1 MFAMLDVD
9 TERSARMSDKKAP
22 LDKIDQKILEVLRV
36 EGRISYRELSER
48 VNLTPRP
55 CQARVERLEA
65 MGVIQGY
72 RAVIKTPSAGKTVVI
87 AQIALA
93 DHGRSQGPFE
103 AEMRRNPAVLDCWL
117 VSGSFDFL
125 VRLAF
130 DDLDDYG
137 RLAAQWLESPLFRIE
152 KIVTAAE
159 LQAIKRSEF

>member
-1 MFAMLDVD
+1 MTEKKLQLD
-9 TERSARMSDKKAP
+9 R
-22 LDKIDQKILEVLRV
+22 IDLRILEVLRS

-65 MGVIQGY
+65 LGVIEGY
-72 RAVIKTPSAGKTVVI
+72 RAVVKLPPTRKTIVI
-87 AQIALA
+87 AQVALA

-103 AEMRRNPAVLDCWL
+103 EEMRSNPTVLDCWL

-125 VRLAF
+125 VRMACE
-130 DDLDDYG
+130 DLDHYRRVADV
-137 RLAAQWLESPLFRIE
+137 WLQSPHFRIE

-159 LQAIKRSEF
+159 LQAIKRSLSG